1 MTVFSIHIHSHQ
13 NGRAS
18 QMTLTS
24 QFQNLCRIVDE
35 QQRSAGEIDIGIISI
50 KAGQDVEHL
59 FLLNNGQ
66 LHVRGDGGKVDFS
79 GISAASQ
86 NRENVGVDCDFF
98 RANDSGSLIHRHFPP
113 YLQNKKTR
121 LGLMLR
127 RAVNALPLTSFL
139 VLLAAF
145 AVAMLPKAE

>member
-1 MTVFSIHIHSHQ
+1 MF
-13 NGRAS
+13 R
-18 QMTLTS
+18 
-24 QFQNLCRIVDE
+24 
-35 QQRSAGEIDIGIISI
+35 
-50 KAGQDVEHL
+50 EHL

-127 RAVNALPLTSFL
+127 RAVNALPLASFL